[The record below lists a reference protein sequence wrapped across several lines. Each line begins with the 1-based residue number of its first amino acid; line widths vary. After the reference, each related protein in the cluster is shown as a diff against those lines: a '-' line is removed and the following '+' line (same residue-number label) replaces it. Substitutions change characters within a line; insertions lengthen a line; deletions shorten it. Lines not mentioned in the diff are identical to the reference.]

1 MNNNKRDLL
10 IIIVVVIVII
20 FGVRVNITINGKT
33 NYSDSADVNSDVETL
48 KSYYEELEKA
58 YEDGNE
64 KSVTLSNSILSI
76 SVNAIKHIDG
86 TTTLL
91 KAGEYAYYPSDNN
104 ELGYYILY
112 KCNKKHSA
120 HEYKIGD

>member
-1 MNNNKRDLL
+1 MNNKRNLL
-10 IIIVVVIVII
+10 IIIVVVIVIA
-20 FGVRVNITINGKT
+20 FGVRINITINGKT
-33 NYSDSADVNSDVETL
+33 NYSDSKDVSSDVEAL

-58 YEDGNE
+58 YKEGNE
-64 KSVTLSNSILSI
+64 KLVTLSNSVLSV

-86 TTTLL
+86 TTTML
-91 KAGEYAYYPSDNN
+91 KVGEYAYYPSDYN